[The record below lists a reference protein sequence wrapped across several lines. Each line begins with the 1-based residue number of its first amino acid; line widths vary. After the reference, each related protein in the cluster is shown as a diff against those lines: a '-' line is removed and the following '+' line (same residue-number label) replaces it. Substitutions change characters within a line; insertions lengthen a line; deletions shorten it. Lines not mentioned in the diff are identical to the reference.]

1 MQTVTV
7 KTDMCSTVLIYYK
20 TRNKIFGECAS
31 FRRTCI
37 WIRASYKGRIWT
49 GENIDWIR
57 STSVITVVHSA
68 SANLRGGG
76 GISIILCTYIS
87 SLNPSNSVSNVYTVR
102 KRYVLFAG
110 VKGFTA
116 AP

>member
-7 KTDMCSTVLIYYK
+7 KADMCSTVLIYYK

-76 GISIILCTYIS
+76 DQYHTVHLYIFFK
-87 SLNPSNSVSNVYTVR
+87 SLKQRV
-102 KRYVLFAG
+102 
-110 VKGFTA
+110 
-116 AP
+116 